1 MTFLIL
7 LLWAAYQRRAHS
19 TSMPSP
25 QQTASGRDWTRHL
38 LTVSGSPGSAG
49 APAPDLSGGARP
61 TGGGSRLLGGGV
73 VGNERLTAAGGV
85 LLIAL
90 LAALG
95 VTILRI
101 RPLIGPHL
109 FIGLL
114 LLPPIAL
121 KLASTGYRF
130 ARYYTHDPVYRE
142 RGAPPLALRLLGP
155 LVVASTAGV
164 FATGIVLLAEGPGA
178 SGTLRTLHKASFIV
192 WVGATAL
199 HVLGHLPD
207 LPRILLTR
215 SIRSGEPHGD
225 RRYEFNR
232 LAAGG
237 VGRTLA
243 LTGAIV
249 AGVVVAILLTPHFGA
264 WSHFESIR
272 HHH

>member
-1 MTFLIL
+1 
-7 LLWAAYQRRAHS
+7 
-19 TSMPSP
+19 MPAP
-25 QQTASGRDWTRHL
+25 QQTARPSPRRDWTRYL
-38 LTVSGSPGSAG
+38 FTVSGSSNGPGPH
-49 APAPDLSGGARP
+49 APEIA
-61 TGGGSRLLGGGV
+61 GGSRLGGGGV
-73 VGNERLTAAGGV
+73 IGNERLTAACGV

-101 RPLIGPHL
+101 RPLIEPHL

-114 LLPPIAL
+114 LLPPVAL

-130 ARYYTHDPVYRE
+130 ACYYGGNAIYRE
-142 RGAPPLALRLLGP
+142 RGAPALAMRMLGP
-155 LVVASTAGV
+155 LVVFSTVAV
-164 FATGIVLLAEGPGA
+164 FATGVLLLAEGPGA

-207 LPRILLTR
+207 LGRILLTR
-215 SIRSGEPHGD
+215 SGGHRGG
-225 RRYEFNR
+225 RRYEYNR

-237 VGRTLA
+237 LGRTLA
-243 LTGAIV
+243 LSGAVV
-249 AGVVVAILLTPHFGA
+249 AGLVLAVLLIPHFGG

-272 HHH
+272 HHDH

>member
-1 MTFLIL
+1 
-7 LLWAAYQRRAHS
+7 
-19 TSMPSP
+19 MPAP
-25 QQTASGRDWTRHL
+25 QQTAPRRDWTRHL
-38 LTVSGSPGSAG
+38 FTVSGSPNGPDAHAPEIADGSR
-49 APAPDLSGGARP
+49 LSGGGAI
-61 TGGGSRLLGGGV
+61 
-73 VGNERLTAAGGV
+73 GNERLTAAGGV

-101 RPLIGPHL
+101 RPLIEPHL

-114 LLPPIAL
+114 LLPPVVL

-130 ARYYTHDPVYRE
+130 ARYYTHDAVYRA
-142 RGAPPLALRLLGP
+142 RGAPPLAMRTLGP
-155 LVVASTAGV
+155 LVVLSTVAV
-164 FATGIVLLAEGPGA
+164 FATGVLLLADGLGA

-207 LPRILLTR
+207 LGRILLR
-215 SIRSGEPHGD
+215 RSGEPHWDG
-225 RRYEFNR
+225 RYEYNR

-237 VGRTLA
+237 LGRTLA
-243 LTGAIV
+243 LSGAIV
-249 AGVVVAILLTPHFGA
+249 AGLVLAVLLIPHFGV

-272 HHH
+272 HHDH